1 MNTEHLYAIALRS
14 CHQLGNL
21 NYRRLIDEFGSAEKV
36 WNLPKSSLKQIFGIG
51 DKRIEDIGAEK
62 HLDFAATE
70 LNFCEKNGIKILSLN
85 DVNYPKL
92 LKECPDAPA
101 LLFLKGELPTNTHNI
116 SIVGT
121 RNITSYGKQF
131 IDDFLSELKSKKT
144 ATISGLAYGVDAQV
158 HEKSLQFN
166 IPTVAV
172 LAHGLHMIYPSKH
185 HRLSHHIIEN
195 GGALISEYTSKSRPD
210 REHFLQRNR
219 IIAGLSQQCII
230 VESAFGGGSMNT
242 ANFAN
247 DYNRDVFALPGK
259 LTDKYSQ
266 GCNLLI
272 SQNKAQ
278 IINSIQDLVQTCF
291 TNQAEIGNL
300 FQQFEIPVFENP
312 IHSEIYRLIQ
322 EKFSISFDELLD
334 KTDKNPQE
342 LLNILLEMELL
353 GFIKS
358 HSGKNYTCSTY

>member
-1 MNTEHLYAIALRS
+1 MNTEHLYFIALRS

-21 NYRRLIDEFGSAEKV
+21 NCKKLIEEFGSAEQV
-36 WNLPKSSLKQIFGIG
+36 WNLPKSSLKQILGIG
-51 DKRIEDIGAEK
+51 AKRSEEIGSQK
-62 HLDFAATE
+62 HLDFATAE
-70 LNFCEKNGIKILSLN
+70 LQFCEKNDIKIITFQ
-85 DVNYPKL
+85 DKAYPQL
-92 LKECPDAPA
+92 LRECPDAPV
-101 LLFLKGELPTNTHNI
+101 LLFVKGQIPINTHNV

-121 RNITSYGKQF
+121 RNITGYGKQF
-131 IDDFLSELKSKKT
+131 IDDFLSELKSKKVS
-144 ATISGLAYGVDAQV
+144 TISGLAYGVDAQV
-158 HEKSLQFN
+158 HEKSLQLN

-195 GGALISEYTSKSRPD
+195 GGALISEYTSKSKPD

-219 IIAGLSQQCII
+219 IIAGFSQQCII

-247 DYNRDVFALPGK
+247 DYNRDVFALPGR
-259 LTDKYSQ
+259 LSDKYSQ
-266 GCNLLI
+266 GCNFLI

-278 IINSIQDLVQTCF
+278 IIHSISDLVQTCF

-300 FQQFEIPVFENP
+300 FSQVEIPTIDNP
-312 IHSEIYRLIQ
+312 IQSEIYRLIQ
-322 EKFSISFDELLD
+322 EKISASFDELLD

-353 GFIKS
+353 GYIKS
-358 HSGKNYTCSTY
+358 QSGKNYTCSNY

>member
-1 MNTEHLYAIALRS
+1 MNNEHLYAVALKS

-21 NYRRLIDEFGSAEKV
+21 NFRKLIDEFGSAENV
-36 WNLPKSSLKQIFGIG
+36 WQLPKSELKQIFGIG
-51 DKRIEDIGAEK
+51 DKRVEEIGSEK
-62 HLDFAATE
+62 HLDFAASE
-70 LNFCEKNGIKILSLN
+70 LKFCQKNKIQIISIN
-85 DVNYPKL
+85 DKAYPTL

-101 LLFLKGELPTNTHNI
+101 LLFVKGQLPKKTRNI

-131 IDDFLSELKSKKT
+131 IDEFLTEIKSKNA
-144 ATISGLAYGVDAQV
+144 ATVSGLAYGVDAQV
-158 HEKSLQFN
+158 HEKSLQLE
-166 IPTVAV
+166 IPTLAV

-185 HRLSHHIIEN
+185 HRLSHLIIEN
-195 GGALISEYTSKSRPD
+195 GGAIISEYTSKSKPD

-278 IINSIQDLVQTCF
+278 IIHSISDLVQACF
-291 TNQAEIGNL
+291 TNQMEIGNL
-300 FQQFEIPVFENP
+300 FEQFEIPSIDNP
-312 IHSEIYRLIQ
+312 IQLEIYHLIQ
-322 EKFSISFDELLD
+322 EKISISFDELLD
-334 KTDKNPQE
+334 KTDKNSQE

-353 GFIKS
+353 GYIKS
-358 HSGKNYTCSTY
+358 HSGKNYSCSNY